1 LQTISQNVPIFIAL
15 ITKVMDYNFIN
26 NIKNKS
32 IGILLTIF
40 VLFPFF
46 VFSQQQKR
54 LITNYFQAKSIQDFK
69 MPDLIDFDIDN
80 IDLSK
85 SLGGE
90 VIKIQQKFKSYP
102 VYNAVG
108 TAFIKDDKVSYF
120 SESFIKNYKYATSNI
135 ASLSKEDALEKIAV
149 VLRTNDILNY
159 IILENSAPEPNHKK
173 FAKQKLVFVEVNS
186 NLRLAYQFFLYE
198 QQSKNSWNI
207 LVDANTGEILNKD
220 KLNLSC
226 SFHPGAYGHDHS
238 DGNFTEC
245 QEKMF
250 TPKIL
255 APDNASYNVF
265 PLPIEAPTF
274 GSRSVLTNPWNLMAS
289 PEGWHSDGSNHYT
302 ITRGNNVFA
311 YTDTSNTNQ
320 PGFSPDG
327 GANRNFN
334 FPFSINGTPAFNQN
348 AAITNLFYINNKV
361 HDIFYQFGFT
371 ESARNF
377 QQNNFG
383 KGGVGN
389 DYVVAEG
396 QDSGEVNNANF
407 TTPSDGNRPV
417 MQMYLWSTS
426 NRYFFY
432 NAPLSAIPRVPQAS
446 PAQFG
451 PQLNGTGVTGDIVLA
466 SVIDGCNALPS
477 GSLSGKIGLIQ
488 RGGSSSCTF
497 ALKVKNAQ
505 NAGAIAA
512 IIYNNAAA
520 ANFPSSMGGTDTTI
534 TIPSVLIT
542 NSEGEYIKTQL
553 NNGVAV
559 NVTLKS
565 DPATAITP
573 DGSFDNGIITHEYG
587 HGISNRLTGNGYTC
601 LLKSASKEQMG
612 EGWSDFFALMLTNS
626 PTDNATVPRSVGT
639 YASGQSTSGAGLRPV
654 KYSPDFSVNNYTYG
668 RTNGMEIEEDS
679 EIVPDVHRIGFV
691 WATMLWDLHWQYA
704 AKYGYSS
711 DVTANTTNGSS
722 RVLQLVTDALKLQ
735 ACNPTFIDGRNA
747 ILSAEMLTTK
757 GENRCMIWKTFAKRG
772 LGLNASAGNKMNISD
787 QVEDFSIPKDCSEGN
802 ANIPIDR
809 SQVAIYPN
817 PAKDEFFIYLKDFTI
832 GNVHVQVYDMSG
844 KLVLSEDRSSP
855 DSRIPV
861 STKDFENG
869 VYVVKLQG
877 VGIDLTSKII
887 VKK

>member
-1 LQTISQNVPIFIAL
+1 MNHHIINKIKIKSVEIAL
-15 ITKVMDYNFIN
+15 VLF
-26 NIKNKS
+26 
-32 IGILLTIF
+32 ILLPYF
-40 VLFPFF
+40 M
-46 VFSQQQKR
+46 FSQQQKR
-54 LITNYFQAKSIQDFK
+54 LITNYFQTRQIQDFK
-69 MPDLIDFDIDN
+69 KADLMNFDIDN
-80 IDLSK
+80 IDSSK
-85 SLGGE
+85 SLGAE
-90 VIKIQQKFKSYP
+90 VIKIQQKFKDYP

-108 TAFIKDDKVSYF
+108 TALIKDDKIVYF
-120 SESFIKNYKYATSNI
+120 SDSFVKNYDNSTSNI
-135 ASLSKEDALEKIAV
+135 ALLSKENALEKIAD
-149 VLRTNDILNY
+149 VLRNNVIKSYT
-159 IILENSAPEPNHKK
+159 ILENSSPEPNHKK

-186 NLRLAYQFFLYE
+186 NFKLAYQFFLNE
-198 QQSKNSWNI
+198 PQSKNSWNI
-207 LVDANTGEILNKD
+207 LVDANTGDILNKD
-220 KLNLSC
+220 NLNLSC
-226 SFHPGAYGHDHS
+226 TFHPGVYGHDHS
-238 DGNFTEC
+238 NEYFNKSSKNEFQSSDL
-245 QEKMF
+245 
-250 TPKIL
+250 L

-274 GSRSVLTNPWNLMAS
+274 VGNRSVLTNPWNLTAS
-289 PEGWHSDGSNHYT
+289 PEGWHSDGSTHYT

-311 YTDTSNTNQ
+311 YADTSNSNQ

-334 FPFSINGTPAFNQN
+334 FPFSINGTPVSNQN

-383 KGGVGN
+383 KGGAGN
-389 DYVVAEG
+389 DYVIAEG
-396 QDSGEVNNANF
+396 QDSGDLNNANF
-407 TTPSDGNRPV
+407 TTPSDGNKPV
-417 MQMYLWSTS
+417 MQMYLWSTV
-426 NRYFFY
+426 NRFFFY
-432 NAPLSAIPRVPQAS
+432 NSPLSAIPRVPQAN

-451 PQLNGTGVTGDIVLA
+451 PQLSGTGVTGDVALA
-466 SVIDGCNALPS
+466 SVIDGCTAFPS
-477 GSLSGKIGLIQ
+477 GSLAGKIGLIE
-488 RGGSSSCTF
+488 RGGSSQCTF

-520 ANFPSSMGGTDTTI
+520 VNFPSSMGGTDPTI

-553 NNGVAV
+553 SNALTV

-565 DPATAITP
+565 DPATAVTP

-601 LLKSASKEQMG
+601 LLKSQSKEQMG

-626 PTDNATVPRSVGT
+626 PDDNANIPRSVGT
-639 YASGQSTSGAGLRPV
+639 YASGQSTNGAGLRPV
-654 KYSPDFSVNNYTYG
+654 KYSPDFSINDYTYG
-668 RTNGMEIEEDS
+668 KTNGMEIEEDS
-679 EIVPDVHRIGFV
+679 EIVPDVHKIGFV

-711 DVTANTTNGSS
+711 DVTANMNSGSS

-787 QVEDFSIPKDCSEGN
+787 QVEDFSIPRDCTEGN
-802 ANIPIDR
+802 SNIPVDR
-809 SQVAIYPN
+809 SQIAIYPN
-817 PAKDEFFIYLKDFTI
+817 PAKDEFFIYLKDYTI
-832 GNVHVQVYDMSG
+832 GKVHVQVYDMSG
-844 KLVLSEDRSSP
+844 KLVLSENRSSP

-869 VYVVKLQG
+869 IYVVKLQG
-877 VGIDLTSKII
+877 VGIDITSKII

>member
-1 LQTISQNVPIFIAL
+1 
-15 ITKVMDYNFIN
+15 MIN
-26 NIKNKS
+26 NFTFKIKNRNVQ
-32 IGILLTIF
+32 ILFALC
-40 VLFPFF
+40 VLLPCSF
-46 VFSQQQKR
+46 FSQENKR
-54 LITNYFQAKSIQDFK
+54 LIKNYISTKHAQDFEK
-69 MPDLIDFDIDN
+69 SDLIDFEIDN
-80 IDLSK
+80 VDYSE
-85 SLGGE
+85 SLKGE
-90 VIKIQQKFKSYP
+90 IVKVQQKFKNLP

-108 TAFIKDDKVSYF
+108 TVL
-120 SESFIKNYKYATSNI
+120 IKNGKVEYYSDSFLKNYNSSTSETGTIPKEKALKNI
-135 ASLSKEDALEKIAV
+135 ALALKNNEIE
-149 VLRTNDILNY
+149 NFQ
-159 IILENSAPEPNHKK
+159 ILESTSLESDQKN
-173 FAKQKLVFVEVNS
+173 FVKQKLTFVEVNS
-186 NLRLAYQFFLYE
+186 NLKLAYEFSFQEPKSSNY
-198 QQSKNSWNI
+198 WDI
-207 LVDANTGEILNKD
+207 LIDANSGEIISKEN
-220 KLNLSC
+220 LNLSC
-226 SFHPGAYGHDHS
+226 NFHS
-238 DGNFTEC
+238 DAYSSESSTYVLKSQNIHNNSL
-245 QEKMF
+245 K
-250 TPKIL
+250 L
-255 APDNASYNVF
+255 ADNASYNVF

-274 GSRSVLTNPWNLMAS
+274 GNRSLVSNPWILASS
-289 PEGWHSDGSNHYT
+289 PEGWHSTGSTSYT

-311 YTDTSNTNQ
+311 YEDAANLDQ

-327 GANRNFN
+327 GLNRNFD
-334 FPFSINGTPAFNQN
+334 FPFSINGTPTFNRN
-348 AAITNLFYINNKV
+348 AAITNVFYINNKV
-361 HDIFYQFGFT
+361 HDIFYKFGFT

-377 QQNNFG
+377 QQNNLG

-389 DYVVAEG
+389 DYVLAES
-396 QDSGEVNNANF
+396 QDGGGLNNANF
-407 TTPSDGNRPV
+407 TTPSDGNRPL
-417 MQMYLWSTS
+417 MQMYLWSTV

-432 NAPLSAIPRVPQAS
+432 NAPITAIPRVPQAS

-451 PQLNGTGVTGDIVLA
+451 PQLNGTGVTGDVALA
-466 SVIDGCNALPS
+466 LVIDGCSALPS
-477 GSLSGKIGLIQ
+477 GSLAGKIGLME
-488 RGGSSSCTF
+488 RGGNASCTF

-512 IIYNNAAA
+512 IIYNNPAAV
-520 ANFPSSMGGTDTTI
+520 NFPSSMGGTDTTI

-542 NSEGEYIKTQL
+542 NSEGEFIKTQL
-553 NNGVAV
+553 NNSLTV

-565 DPATAITP
+565 DPTTAVTP

-612 EGWSDFFALMLTNS
+612 EGWSDFFALMLTNQ
-626 PTDNATVPRSVGT
+626 PNATANVLRSIGT
-639 YASGQSTSGAGLRPV
+639 YASGQSINGAGFRSA

-668 RTNGMEIEEDS
+668 DTNGMEIDEDG

-691 WATMLWDLHWQYA
+691 WASMLWDLHWQYA

-711 DVTANTTNGSS
+711 DVTSSTNSGSA

-772 LGLNASAGNKMNISD
+772 LGLNALPGNKMNIND
-787 QVEDFSIPKDCSEGN
+787 QVEDFSIPKDCTDGN
-802 ANIPIDR
+802 SNIQPNKSLI
-809 SQVAIYPN
+809 SIYPN

-832 GNVHVQVYDMSG
+832 GSLHLQIYDMSG
-844 KLVLSEDRSSP
+844 KLVLSENRSSQ

-877 VGIDLTSKII
+877 IGIDSSTKII

>member
-1 LQTISQNVPIFIAL
+1 MIF
-15 ITKVMDYNFIN
+15 NFIHK
-26 NIKNKS
+26 IKDR
-32 IGILLTIF
+32 GVQILFILSF
-40 VLFPFF
+40 SLPVS

-54 LITNYFQAKSIQDFK
+54 LIANYILTNQTQNFK
-69 MPDLIDFDIDN
+69 KGDLKNFDIDN
-80 IDLSK
+80 VDSSK

-90 VIKIQQKFKSYP
+90 VVKIQQTFKGYP

-108 TAFIKDDKVSYF
+108 TTLIKANKIEYF
-120 SESFIKNYKYATSNI
+120 SDSFVKDYRTSTSNLP
-135 ASLSKEDALEKIAV
+135 SLNKEKALEKIAM
-149 VLRTNDILNY
+149 VLQKNDVSNY
-159 IILENSAPEPNHKK
+159 AILEYTSPEPDHRK
-173 FAKQKLVFVEVNS
+173 FVKQRLLFIEVNS
-186 NLRLAYQFFLYE
+186 DLRIAYQFFLYE
-198 QQSKNSWNI
+198 PQSSNSWNI

-220 KLNLSC
+220 NLNLSC
-226 SFHPGAYGHDHS
+226 SFHPEAYGHDHS
-238 DGNFTEC
+238 TEYFNKSFKK
-245 QEKMF
+245 EF
-250 TPKIL
+250 PSSNLL

-274 GSRSVLTNPWNLMAS
+274 GTRSILPNPWNLTAS
-289 PEGWHSDGSNHYT
+289 PEGWHSDGTNHYT

-311 YTDTSNTNQ
+311 YADTSNSNQ
-320 PGFSPDG
+320 PGYSPDG

-334 FPFSINGTPAFNQN
+334 FPFSINGTPSFNQN
-348 AAITNLFYINNKV
+348 AAITNLFYINNRV

-389 DYVVAEG
+389 DHVIAES
-396 QDSGEVNNANF
+396 QDSGELNNANF

-417 MQMYLWSTS
+417 MQMYLWSTA

-432 NAPLSAIPRVPQAS
+432 NAPLSAIPRIPQVS

-451 PQLNGTGVTGDIVLA
+451 PSLNGSGVTGDVVLA
-466 SVIDGCNALPS
+466 SVINGCTALPS
-477 GSLSGKIGLIQ
+477 GSLLGKIGLIE
-488 RGGSSSCTF
+488 RGGSSQCTF

-520 ANFPSSMGGTDTTI
+520 ANFPSSMGGTDATI

-542 NSEGEYIKTQL
+542 NNEGEFIKTQL

-601 LLKSASKEQMG
+601 LLKSQSKEQMG

-626 PTDNATVPRSVGT
+626 PTDNANVPRSVGT

-679 EIVPDVHRIGFV
+679 QIVPDVHRIGFV

-772 LGLNASAGNKMNISD
+772 LGLNALAGNKMNIND
-787 QVEDFSIPKDCSEGN
+787 QVEDFSVPKDCTEGN
-802 ANIPIDR
+802 SNMTVDK
-809 SQVAIYPN
+809 SQIAIYPN
-817 PAKDEFFIYLKDFTI
+817 PAKDMFFIYLKDFTI
-832 GNVHVQVYDMSG
+832 GKVNVQIYDMTG
-844 KLVLSEDRSSP
+844 KLVLSEERSSP
-855 DSRIPV
+855 DSRILI

-877 VGIDLTSKII
+877 IGIDITSKII

>member
-1 LQTISQNVPIFIAL
+1 MNFNFIHKIKTKSVQILFLISFLVPISL
-15 ITKVMDYNFIN
+15 
-26 NIKNKS
+26 
-32 IGILLTIF
+32 
-40 VLFPFF
+40 
-46 VFSQQQKR
+46 FSQQQKR
-54 LITNYFQAKSIQDFK
+54 LIANYILTNQTQDFK
-69 MPDLIDFDIDN
+69 KGDLKNFDIDN
-80 IDLSK
+80 VDSSK

-90 VIKIQQKFKSYP
+90 VIKIQQTFKGYP

-108 TAFIKDDKVSYF
+108 TTLIKDNKIEYF
-120 SESFIKNYKYATSNI
+120 SDSFVKDYRTSTSNVPLI
-135 ASLSKEDALEKIAV
+135 DKEKALEKIAS
-149 VLRTNDILNY
+149 VLLKNDFSY
-159 IILENSAPEPNHKK
+159 YAILEYSSPEPDHRK
-173 FAKQKLVFVEVNS
+173 FVKQRLLFVEVDS
-186 NLRLAYQFFLYE
+186 DLRLAYQFFLYE
-198 QQSKNSWNI
+198 PQSSNSWNI
-207 LVDANTGEILNKD
+207 LIDANTGEILNKD
-220 KLNLSC
+220 NLNLSC

-238 DGNFTEC
+238 NEYLNKSFKNEFKLSDL
-245 QEKMF
+245 
-250 TPKIL
+250 L

-265 PLPIEAPTF
+265 SLPIEAPTF
-274 GSRSVLTNPWNLMAS
+274 GNRSILTNPWNLTSS
-289 PEGWHSDGSNHYT
+289 PEGWHSDGTNHYT
-302 ITRGNNVFA
+302 ITRGNNVYGYA
-311 YTDTSNTNQ
+311 DTSNSNQ
-320 PGFSPDG
+320 PGYSPDG

-334 FPFSINGTPAFNQN
+334 FPFSSNGTPSFNQN
-348 AAITNLFYINNKV
+348 AAITNLFYINNRV

-389 DYVVAEG
+389 DYVIAEG
-396 QDSGEVNNANF
+396 QDSGELNNANF

-417 MQMYLWSTS
+417 MQMYLWSTA

-432 NAPLSAIPRVPQAS
+432 NAPLSAIPRIPQTS

-451 PQLNGTGVTGDIVLA
+451 PALNGTGVTGDIALS
-466 SVIDGCNALPS
+466 SVIDGCTSLPS
-477 GSLSGKIGLIQ
+477 GSLSGKIGLIE
-488 RGGSSSCTF
+488 RGGSSQCTF
-497 ALKVKNAQ
+497 AVKVKNAQ

-520 ANFPSSMGGTDTTI
+520 ANFPSSMGGTDATI

-542 NSEGEYIKTQL
+542 NNEGEFIKSQL
-553 NNGVAV
+553 NNGITV

-565 DPATAITP
+565 DPATAVTP

-601 LLKSASKEQMG
+601 LLKSQSKEQMG

-626 PTDNATVPRSVGT
+626 PTDNANVPRSVGT

-679 EIVPDVHRIGFV
+679 QMVPDVHRIGFV

-772 LGLNASAGNKMNISD
+772 LGLNALAGNKMNIND
-787 QVEDFSIPKDCSEGN
+787 QVEDFSIPKDCTEGN
-802 ANIPIDR
+802 SNITIDK
-809 SQVAIYPN
+809 SKIAIYPN

-832 GNVHVQVYDMSG
+832 GKVNVQVYDMTG
-844 KLVLSEDRSSP
+844 KLVLSEERSSP
-855 DSRIPV
+855 DSRILV

-877 VGIDLTSKII
+877 IGIDITSKII

>member
-1 LQTISQNVPIFIAL
+1 
-15 ITKVMDYNFIN
+15 MIN
-26 NIKNKS
+26 NFTFKIKNRNVQ
-32 IGILLTIF
+32 ILFALF
-40 VLFPFF
+40 VLLPCSF
-46 VFSQQQKR
+46 FSQDNKR
-54 LITNYFQAKSIQDFK
+54 LIKNYISTKHVQDFK
-69 MPDLIDFDIDN
+69 KADLIDLDIDN
-80 IDLSK
+80 VDYSE
-85 SLGGE
+85 SLKGE
-90 VIKIQQKFKSYP
+90 IVKIKQKFKNYP

-108 TAFIKDDKVSYF
+108 TVLIKNGKIEYYSD
-120 SESFIKNYKYATSNI
+120 SFIKNYDSSGSEIGTINKEKALQNI
-135 ASLSKEDALEKIAV
+135 ALALKNNEIA
-149 VLRTNDILNY
+149 NFQILGSTSPTSGQKN
-159 IILENSAPEPNHKK
+159 
-173 FAKQKLVFVEVNS
+173 FVKQKLTFVEVNS
-186 NLRLAYQFFLYE
+186 NLKLAYEFSFQEPKSSNY
-198 QQSKNSWNI
+198 WNI
-207 LVDANTGEILNKD
+207 LVDANSGEIISKEN
-220 KLNLSC
+220 LNLSC
-226 SFHPGAYGHDHS
+226 NFHS
-238 DGNFTEC
+238 DAYLGEYTVD
-245 QEKMF
+245 
-250 TPKIL
+250 IL
-255 APDNASYNVF
+255 RPQNIQKNSLKLADNASYNVF

-274 GSRSVLTNPWNLMAS
+274 GSRSTVSNPWILTSS
-289 PEGWHSDGSNHYT
+289 PEGWHSTGNTSYT

-311 YTDTSNTNQ
+311 YEDAANLDQ

-327 GANRNFN
+327 GANRNFD
-334 FPFSINGTPAFNQN
+334 FPFSINGTPAFNRS

-361 HDIFYQFGFT
+361 HDIFYKFGFT

-389 DYVVAEG
+389 DYVLAES
-396 QDSGEVNNANF
+396 QDGGGLNNANF
-407 TTPSDGNRPV
+407 TTPSDGNRPL
-417 MQMYLWSTS
+417 MQMYLWSTI

-432 NAPLSAIPRVPQAS
+432 NAPIAAIPRVPQAS

-451 PQLNGTGVTGDIVLA
+451 PQLNGTGVTGDVALA
-466 SVIDGCNALPS
+466 SVVDGCSALPS
-477 GSLSGKIGLIQ
+477 GSLTGKIGLVE
-488 RGGSSSCTF
+488 RGGNANCTF

-505 NAGAIAA
+505 NAGAVAA
-512 IIYNNAAA
+512 IIYNNATAS
-520 ANFPSSMGGTDTTI
+520 NFPSSMGGTDTTI

-553 NNGVAV
+553 NNSLTV

-565 DPATAITP
+565 DPATAVTP

-612 EGWSDFFALMLTNS
+612 EGWSDFFALMLTNK
-626 PTDNATVPRSVGT
+626 PGDNASVPRSIGS
-639 YASGQSTSGAGLRPV
+639 YASGQSTNGAGFRPA

-668 RTNGMEIEEDS
+668 DTNGMEIDEDG

-691 WATMLWDLHWQYA
+691 WGSMLWDLHWQYA

-711 DVTANTTNGSS
+711 DVTSSTDSGSA

-772 LGLNASAGNKMNISD
+772 LGLNALPGNKMNIND
-787 QVEDFSIPKDCSEGN
+787 QVEDFTIPKDCTDGN
-802 ANIPIDR
+802 SNIQPNK
-809 SQVAIYPN
+809 SLVSIYPN

-832 GNVHVQVYDMSG
+832 GSLHLQIYDMSG
-844 KLVLSEDRSSP
+844 KLVLSENRSSQ

-869 VYVVKLQG
+869 VYVVKLHG
-877 VGIDLTSKII
+877 IGIDSSTKII

>member
-1 LQTISQNVPIFIAL
+1 MNHHIINKIKIKSVEIAL
-15 ITKVMDYNFIN
+15 VLF
-26 NIKNKS
+26 
-32 IGILLTIF
+32 ILLPYF
-40 VLFPFF
+40 M
-46 VFSQQQKR
+46 FSQQQKR
-54 LITNYFQAKSIQDFK
+54 LITNYFQTRQIQDFK
-69 MPDLIDFDIDN
+69 KADLMNFDIDN
-80 IDLSK
+80 IDSSK
-85 SLGGE
+85 SLGAE
-90 VIKIQQKFKSYP
+90 VIKIQQKFKGYP

-108 TAFIKDDKVSYF
+108 TALIKDDKIVYF
-120 SESFIKNYKYATSNI
+120 SDSFVKNYDNSTSNI
-135 ASLSKEDALEKIAV
+135 ALLSKENALEKIAD
-149 VLRTNDILNY
+149 VLRNNVIKSYT
-159 IILENSAPEPNHKK
+159 ILENSSPEPNHKK

-186 NLRLAYQFFLYE
+186 NFKLAYQFFLHE
-198 QQSKNSWNI
+198 PQSKNSWNI
-207 LVDANTGEILNKD
+207 LVDANTGDILNKD
-220 KLNLSC
+220 NLNLSC
-226 SFHPGAYGHDHS
+226 TFHPGVYGHDHS
-238 DGNFTEC
+238 NEYFNKSSKNEFQSSDL
-245 QEKMF
+245 
-250 TPKIL
+250 L

-274 GSRSVLTNPWNLMAS
+274 VGNRSVLTNPWNLTAS

-311 YTDTSNTNQ
+311 YADTSNSNQ

-334 FPFSINGTPAFNQN
+334 FPFSINGTPASNQN

-383 KGGVGN
+383 KGGAGN
-389 DYVVAEG
+389 DYVIAEG
-396 QDSGEVNNANF
+396 QDSGDLNNANF

-417 MQMYLWSTS
+417 MQMYLWSTV
-426 NRYFFY
+426 NRFFFY
-432 NAPLSAIPRVPQAS
+432 NSPLSAIPRVPQAN

-451 PQLNGTGVTGDIVLA
+451 PQLSGTGVTGDVALA
-466 SVIDGCNALPS
+466 SVIDGCTAFPS
-477 GSLSGKIGLIQ
+477 GSLAGKIGLIE
-488 RGGSSSCTF
+488 RGGSSQCTF

-505 NAGAIAA
+505 NAGAIAV
-512 IIYNNAAA
+512 IIYNNATAV
-520 ANFPSSMGGTDTTI
+520 NFPSSMGGTDPTI

-553 NNGVAV
+553 NNGATV

-565 DPATAITP
+565 DPATAVTP

-601 LLKSASKEQMG
+601 LLKSQSKEQMG

-626 PTDNATVPRSVGT
+626 PDDNANIPRSVGT
-639 YASGQSTSGAGLRPV
+639 YASGQSTNGAGLRPV
-654 KYSPDFSVNNYTYG
+654 KYSPDFSINDYTYG
-668 RTNGMEIEEDS
+668 KTNGMEIEEDS
-679 EIVPDVHRIGFV
+679 EIVPDVHKIGFV

-711 DVTANTTNGSS
+711 DVTSNMNSGSS

-787 QVEDFSIPKDCSEGN
+787 QVEDFSIPRDCTEGN
-802 ANIPIDR
+802 SNIPVDR
-809 SQVAIYPN
+809 SQIAIYPN
-817 PAKDEFFIYLKDFTI
+817 PAKDEFFIYLKDYTI
-832 GNVHVQVYDMSG
+832 GKVHVQVYDMSG
-844 KLVLSEDRSSP
+844 KLVLSENRSSP

-877 VGIDLTSKII
+877 VGIDITSKII

>member
-1 LQTISQNVPIFIAL
+1 MNHHIINKIKIKSVEIAL
-15 ITKVMDYNFIN
+15 VLF
-26 NIKNKS
+26 
-32 IGILLTIF
+32 ILLPYF
-40 VLFPFF
+40 M
-46 VFSQQQKR
+46 FSQQQKR
-54 LITNYFQAKSIQDFK
+54 LITNYFQTRQIQDFK
-69 MPDLIDFDIDN
+69 KADLTDFDVDN
-80 IDLSK
+80 IDSSN

-90 VIKIQQKFKSYP
+90 VIKIQQKFKGYP

-108 TAFIKDDKVSYF
+108 TALIKDDKIVYF
-120 SESFIKNYKYATSNI
+120 SDSFVKNYDNSTSNI
-135 ASLSKEDALEKIAV
+135 ALLSKENALEKIAD
-149 VLRTNDILNY
+149 VLRNNVIKSYT
-159 IILENSAPEPNHKK
+159 ILENSSPEPNHKK

-186 NLRLAYQFFLYE
+186 NFKLAYQFFLHE
-198 QQSKNSWNI
+198 PQSKNSWNI
-207 LVDANTGEILNKD
+207 LVDANTGDILNKD
-220 KLNLSC
+220 NLNLSC
-226 SFHPGAYGHDHS
+226 TFHPGVYGHDHS
-238 DGNFTEC
+238 NEYFNKSSKNEFQSSDL
-245 QEKMF
+245 
-250 TPKIL
+250 L

-274 GSRSVLTNPWNLMAS
+274 VGNRSVLTNPWNLTAS

-311 YTDTSNTNQ
+311 YADTSNSNQ

-334 FPFSINGTPAFNQN
+334 FPFSINGTPASNQN

-383 KGGVGN
+383 KGGAGN
-389 DYVVAEG
+389 DYVIAEG
-396 QDSGEVNNANF
+396 QDSGDLNNANF

-417 MQMYLWSTS
+417 MQMYLWSTV
-426 NRYFFY
+426 NRFFFY
-432 NAPLSAIPRVPQAS
+432 NSPLSAIPRVPQAN

-451 PQLNGTGVTGDIVLA
+451 PQLSGTGVTGDVALA
-466 SVIDGCNALPS
+466 SVIDGCTAFPS
-477 GSLSGKIGLIQ
+477 GSLAGKIGLIE
-488 RGGSSSCTF
+488 RGGSSQCTF

-505 NAGAIAA
+505 NAGAIAV
-512 IIYNNAAA
+512 IIYNNATAV
-520 ANFPSSMGGTDTTI
+520 NFPSSMGGTDPTI

-553 NNGVAV
+553 NNGATV

-565 DPATAITP
+565 DSATAVTP

-601 LLKSASKEQMG
+601 LLKSQSKEQMG

-626 PTDNATVPRSVGT
+626 PNDNANIPRSVGT
-639 YASGQSTSGAGLRPV
+639 YASGQSTNGAGLRPV
-654 KYSPDFSVNNYTYG
+654 KYSPDFSINNYTYG

-679 EIVPDVHRIGFV
+679 QIVPDVHRIGFV

-711 DVTANTTNGSS
+711 DVTSNMNSGSS

-787 QVEDFSIPKDCSEGN
+787 QIEDFSIPRDCTEGN
-802 ANIPIDR
+802 SNIPVDR
-809 SQVAIYPN
+809 SQIAIYPN
-817 PAKDEFFIYLKDFTI
+817 PAKDEFFIYLKDYTI
-832 GNVHVQVYDMSG
+832 GKVHVQVYDMSG
-844 KLVLSEDRSSP
+844 KLVLSENRSSP

-877 VGIDLTSKII
+877 VGIDITSKII